1 MARTIKN
8 DDVITINRKYIN
20 SDGKEEIKEVNI
32 GRYYFEASRG
42 LKECTM
48 QIYLDEEIT
57 NAEEIEQVKNIYMQ
71 EYINFTN
78 DASPYGW
85 NVLNVVTSNE

>member
-1 MARTIKN
+1 MARTIRN

-20 SDGKEEIKEVNI
+20 ADGQEEIQEVNI

-57 NAEEIEQVKNIYMQ
+57 NEEEIQQIKDIYIR
-71 EYINFTN
+71 EYNNFVNDTN
-78 DASPYGW
+78 SYGW
-85 NVLNVVTSNE
+85 SVLDIKNEP